1 MSRKREILDALIE
14 IFNTKGLDAN
24 FSISE
29 LARKVDIGKSTIYE
43 YFDTK
48 DEILTQAMIRIFE
61 RAIESVSTHEPNLA
75 LPFEQL
81 LKEELHYVFQL
92 ATESSNIFKYIMP
105 MQSEALPKHMKN
117 SGIGQELRKTA
128 LKFEAMFT
136 SVLTKGVEEHYLHV
150 DDIVIQGT
158 LFAALVSGSI
168 NRLSN
173 ANVEQQENIDLDQ
186 YIDALYD
193 TILYIFK

>member
-1 MSRKREILDALIE
+1 MSRKVEILDALIE

-61 RAIESVSTHEPNLA
+61 RAIESVSAHEPNLN

-81 LKEELHYVFQL
+81 LKEELHYVFHL

-117 SGIGQELRKTA
+117 SGIGRELRKTA
-128 LKFEAMFT
+128 QKFEAMFT
-136 SVLTKGVEEHYLHV
+136 SVLTKGVEEQYLHV
-150 DDIVIQGT
+150 DDIAIQGT
-158 LFAALVSGSI
+158 LFAALISGSI

-173 ANVEQQENIDLDQ
+173 ANVEQQETVNLDQ